1 MGIGSS
7 LDGTT
12 GPHTSMVVSQIL
24 DTCLQQLQI
33 SWNPYENWQSGVIA
47 YDISQILTME
57 VSIASVDSNTTNF
70 DINNVL
76 DGQTYSIYIRA
87 RENGVVNEAVS
98 NIVSTTIS
106 VNNPISFNYINSV
119 SVVNDGQI
127 DVEVEWDYISDL
139 AQADLLRVRTL
150 PC

>member
-1 MGIGSS
+1 MDREVFSHIQDLILLLQDFPFIDSNSTSLLSRYAIVAVSKCNKSLLGIGSS

-47 YDISQILTME
+47 YDIFANIDNGGFQ
-57 VSIASVDSNTTNF
+57 VIASVDSNTTNF

-87 RENGVVNEAVS
+87 RKMG
-98 NIVSTTIS
+98 
-106 VNNPISFNYINSV
+106 
-119 SVVNDGQI
+119 
-127 DVEVEWDYISDL
+127 W
-139 AQADLLRVRTL
+139 
-150 PC
+150 